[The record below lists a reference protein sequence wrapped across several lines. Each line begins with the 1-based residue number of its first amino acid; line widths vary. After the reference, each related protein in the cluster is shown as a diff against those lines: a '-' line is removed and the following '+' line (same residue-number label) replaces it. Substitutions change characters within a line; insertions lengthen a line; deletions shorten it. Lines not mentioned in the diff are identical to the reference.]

1 MEGYCVEV
9 STWAGTLIHADG
21 TLGLFHFISSFLFSL
36 LLLLLLLL
44 HAPLALR
51 VVLPAESVGEI
62 IELDWA
68 S

>member
-1 MEGYCVEV
+1 MRMVLLVYF
-9 STWAGTLIHADG
+9 I
-21 TLGLFHFISSFLFSL
+21 LFHLFFSFLFFLLFL
-36 LLLLLLLL
+36 LLFFL